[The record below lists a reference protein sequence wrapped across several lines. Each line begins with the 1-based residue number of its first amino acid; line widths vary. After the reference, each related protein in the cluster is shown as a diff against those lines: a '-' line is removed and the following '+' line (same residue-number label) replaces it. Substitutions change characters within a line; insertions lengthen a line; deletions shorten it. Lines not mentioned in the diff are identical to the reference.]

1 MHLHVPKPLHG
12 WRAFVGEVGII
23 VLGVLIALAAEQAV
37 EVLHE
42 RSQVDQI
49 RRTLA
54 AELAD
59 TRARWEFMRAADDCV
74 LQRLDALDRWTTT
87 APAGSNVHNAFS
99 PMLWNMHSAAW
110 ELAKTSPAVDQ
121 IPLDERLVYAS
132 LYDAIDN
139 WRTYLDEE
147 RNNAVQL
154 NALLATGD
162 QPEHRREAKL
172 RIDIARQ
179 YVVRRQRNYA
189 YFFTRLDRLR
199 IAPDASQLTLTTDPR
214 AMCAPLE
221 TSSQPLS
228 GANSHRL

>member
-1 MHLHVPKPLHG
+1 MHFHLPKPLHG
-12 WRAFVGEVGII
+12 WRAFAGEVGII
-23 VLGVLIALAAEQAV
+23 VLGVLIALAAEQSV

-42 RSQVDQI
+42 RSQVEQI
-49 RRTLA
+49 RTALR

-59 TRARWEFMRAADDCV
+59 TRARWEFMRAADVCET
-74 LQRLDALDRWTTT
+74 QRLNALDRWTAT
-87 APAGSNVHNAFS
+87 APASSRLNDAFN

-110 ELAKTSPAVDQ
+110 DLAKTSPAVEQ
-121 IPLDERLVYAS
+121 ISLGERLVYAS

-162 QPEHRREAKL
+162 QPDHRREAKL

-179 YVVRRQRNYA
+179 YVARRQRNYP

-199 IAPDASQLTLTTDPR
+199 VAADPSQLTLTTSPR
-214 AMCAPLE
+214 ALCAAL
-221 TSSQPLS
+221 QPA
-228 GANSHRL
+228 G